1 MIELVAAWLV
11 SATIKGSLIAAIA
24 LLAGSTMRNRI
35 PSRWL
40 CALLL
45 VAMIRLLL
53 PVAPSA
59 PFSAFNLL
67 RDATIAP
74 LPHRIIEGPPVPR
87 TTRFAAAPATALI
100 EAPRWTLPLFALW
113 LAGVLAFAVRV
124 CVRTFTFRRRLRHAR
139 AITDPEVVRLV
150 DEGRDALRVHR
161 GVRVLESAAV
171 STPALHGWLQP
182 ALLLPDGF
190 LSTFSAEQLR
200 YVVLHELAHVRRSD
214 VLVNWIVTAAHAL
227 HWFNPLVHLA
237 AARLAEER
245 ELACDALAL
254 AALRDHE
261 RAAYGT
267 TVLELLDRLRPDALA
282 PAVVGMTTTK
292 RQLHR
297 RIQMIATFRKSRHS
311 LAFGLAVLAISI
323 VTLTDATAGERR
335 MLPRIQV
342 EPLSPGTQATIEKLE
357 KAISAEV
364 QSGAVEDIALTLSN
378 ATGVA
383 IQFEDGALTD
393 EVRAARVSI
402 KAKDVPA
409 HLILV
414 ETLASVNLAV
424 RFNDNGV
431 SVEPIPAG
439 ERMLPR
445 TLPPSAEARQGH
457 RRVMVMPR
465 DKLAV
470 AGSGTIRVMTP
481 DASGDGRTFHVKG
494 ENENGAFELEVKREQ

>member
-1 MIELVAAWLV
+1 MIELLAAWLV
-11 SATIKGSLIAAIA
+11 SATFKGSLIVAIA
-24 LLAGSTMRNRI
+24 LLAGFAMRDRI

-45 VAMIRLLL
+45 VAVIRLLL
-53 PVAPSA
+53 PVAPPA

-67 RDATIAP
+67 RDATMSP
-74 LPHRIIEGPPVPR
+74 LPYRIVERPPVPR
-87 TTRFAAAPATALI
+87 TATFAAAPAPVLV
-100 EAPRWTLPLFALW
+100 ESPRWMIPLVALW

-139 AITDPEVVRLV
+139 VITDPEVVRLV

-161 GVRVLESAAV
+161 SVRVLESSGV

-237 AARLAEER
+237 VARLAEER

-261 RAAYGT
+261 RAAYGS

-311 LAFGLAVLAISI
+311 LAFGLAVLAIGV

-335 MLPRIQV
+335 VLARMQA
-342 EPLSPGTQATIEKLE
+342 EPLSPATQATIEKLE
-357 KAISAEV
+357 KTISTDI
-364 QSGAVEDIALTLSN
+364 QSGAVEDIALAVSN

-383 IQFEDGALTD
+383 IQYADGAVTD
-393 EVRAARVSI
+393 DVRAARVSV

-409 HLILV
+409 HMVLI

-431 SVEPIPAG
+431 LIEAIPAG
-439 ERMLPR
+439 EKMLR
-445 TLPPSAEARQGH
+445 RELPPSEEARQGE
-457 RRVMVMPR
+457 RRVR
-465 DKLAV
+465 V
-470 AGSGTIRVMTP
+470 AGSGTIRLLNADSNGVGGTI
-481 DASGDGRTFHVKG
+481 HIKG
-494 ENENGAFELEVKREQ
+494 ENGEGPFELEVKRDQ